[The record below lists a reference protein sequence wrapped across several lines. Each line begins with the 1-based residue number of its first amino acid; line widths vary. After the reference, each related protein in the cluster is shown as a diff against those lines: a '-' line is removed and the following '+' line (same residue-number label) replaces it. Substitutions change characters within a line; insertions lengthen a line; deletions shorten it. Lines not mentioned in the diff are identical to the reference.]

1 MGKVM
6 GMVAT
11 FLILCGC
18 AHYSAYEN
26 FQNDK
31 KLRLEFAKKHSEL
44 SPEVRQ
50 AIVEGKILPGMDQ
63 NLIRML
69 FGDPDETYL
78 SETGMFEMWYY
89 ENFAFG
95 FDSEGFV
102 IKVFTP
108 EDMKIKK
115 EKKNRR

>member
-1 MGKVM
+1 MSKIIILSIIV
-6 GMVAT
+6 
-11 FLILCGC
+11 LILCGC
-18 AHYSAYEN
+18 VHYSAYDN
-26 FQNDK
+26 FLRDK
-31 KLRLEFAKKHSEL
+31 KLRLDFAKTHSEL
-44 SPEVRQ
+44 TPEVRQ

-95 FDSEGFV
+95 FDSQGIVVKF
-102 IKVFTP
+102 FSP
-108 EDMKIKK
+108 EDMAIKK
-115 EKKNRR
+115 KKTRR